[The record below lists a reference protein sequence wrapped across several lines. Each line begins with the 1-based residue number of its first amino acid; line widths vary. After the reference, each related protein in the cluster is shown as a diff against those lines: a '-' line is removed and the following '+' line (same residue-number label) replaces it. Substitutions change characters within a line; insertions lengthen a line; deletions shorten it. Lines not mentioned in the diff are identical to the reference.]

1 MSNQLVEA
9 LIVIAC
15 IALLGSYHL
24 VMLRRLRT
32 HPSTTLMGRHRQVR
46 ALWVRMRGGRD
57 RELEVVQ
64 AMRNLIMAASLLAS
78 TAVLVAGALLGA
90 VFSGAAPSGFV
101 TSLNSL
107 GVDSPIV
114 WEVKALLLAA
124 VYFGVFV
131 SFTLAI
137 RSFSYVGL
145 MVPSDEIGPEE
156 VDEEMERGALG
167 FSLGIRGFYISLP
180 LILWL
185 LGPLWMLAGTVLL
198 VVFLRQID

>member
-101 TSLNSL
+101 TALNSL